1 MRIVKI
7 LLFVFISTV
16 AVGSGLSLRNKI
28 SNNETIIENNVNTSN
43 IESNQ
48 ITENTVQEDVENTT
62 PSISVDDI
70 NITLNEYGLELPING
85 ATGYTT
91 ISMSLYSDKE
101 CQTPILTLNPGTA
114 FIIEKEFR

>member
-16 AVGSGLSLRNKI
+16 AVGLSLRNKI